1 MLESLNALL
10 LFPTFIIPFLS
21 GLLLFLLDGR
31 VADAVMLPSS
41 AATSL
46 LQAIITLN
54 AYLAGLKAEHITL
67 VKSPSLGEIFG
78 FIVDPLSVS
87 VGFVV
92 ATAGFAF
99 MLYSVKYMSPENK
112 LHPIRR
118 GKGRF
123 YGWMMIFIGTTLAFI
138 YSSTLIQLLMFFEIM
153 SISCWGVVSYYMK
166 PESIRASY
174 KALITTHLGA
184 LVGLFTAITYCIG
197 SGISTSLYSLS
208 HLPSNAKLVIYV
220 AVMVAAL
227 AKSAQFPFY
236 SWLPDAM
243 VAPTPA
249 SAFLHG
255 AAMVEMGVVLLAR
268 VIQFMQPLPGVT
280 GLILAVFVTLTFFI
294 VSYLLLP
301 QRDAKRLLAYSTIAE
316 SASMYAGLVVASAG
330 YVIGLRAAIFLLL
343 VHAYVK
349 GLAFLTTGLYSHY
362 LGTLDMRRIRGLKSM
377 SKFTA
382 FSWAFSL
389 LGLAAVPPMPVFFG
403 EVFIVMSLL
412 TALMTHPYALYPLLG
427 LFTYVIVFFMV
438 ALRWLHSMLLT
449 EERVARLKPSWVFIA
464 SMLILIVLALA
475 SPALTIGFVNSIQT
489 AGGVTT

>member
-1 MLESLNALL
+1 MIEPVNTLT
-10 LFPTFIIPFLS
+10 LFSTFMIPFVS

-31 VADAVMLPSS
+31 VADIVMLSS
-41 AATSL
+41 SGATSA
-46 LQAIITLN
+46 LQALITLE
-54 AYLAGLKAEHITL
+54 AYLTGYRAEHITL
-67 VKSPSLGEIFG
+67 LKSTQLGEVFG
-78 FIVDPLSVS
+78 FIIDPLSVS

-99 MLYSVKYMSPENK
+99 MLYSVKYMTPENK
-112 LHPIRR
+112 QHPVHK

-123 YGWMMIFIGTTLAFI
+123 YGWMMIFIGTTLAFL
-138 YSSTLIQLLMFFEIM
+138 YSSTLIQLLMFFELM
-153 SISCWGVVSYYMK
+153 SISCWGVVSYYME

-184 LVGLFTAITYCIG
+184 LIGLFTAISYCIG

-208 HLPSNAKLVIYV
+208 HLPSDAKLVIYV
-220 AVMVAAL
+220 AVMIAAL

-268 VIQFMQPLPGVT
+268 VIQFMQPLPSVA
-280 GLILAVFVTLTFFI
+280 GLILAVFVTLTFFT
-294 VSYLLLP
+294 VSYMLLP

-316 SASMYAGLVVASAG
+316 SASMYAGLVAASAG

-349 GLAFLTTGLYSHY
+349 GLAFLTAGLYSHY
-362 LGTLDMRRIRGLKSM
+362 LGTLDMGRIKGLMSR

-403 EVFIVMSLL
+403 EVFIVLSLL
-412 TALMTHPYALYPLLG
+412 TALVTHPYALYPLLG

-438 ALRWLHSMLLT
+438 ALKWLHSMLLT
-449 EERVARLKPSWVFIA
+449 EAEGGRFRLSWVFVA

-475 SPALTIGFVNSIQT
+475 SPALTIGFVNNIQV
-489 AGGVTT
+489 GGVAG